1 MSKFLRICFTPVL
14 VLAFCAAAWA
24 QSTTTGAIGGT
35 VTNPNKEVVKGAT
48 VTITNAGTGK
58 EETATSDDDGHF
70 KVTQLQPGEYT
81 VAVNSSGFA
90 AYTAKTIVEVGRETT
105 LDVGMTLQSV
115 GATVE
120 ITAEAPVINT
130 TQQDFSSNMNQT
142 SISELPINGARW
154 SNFALL
160 TPGTVPDQNFGLIS
174 FRGISGLLNNNTV
187 DGGDNNQAFFSEERG
202 RTRINY
208 VVSQRAIREFQVN
221 TSNYSAEYGRAA
233 GGVTNAVTKSG
244 TNNFHGDAFFFD
256 RDNRLGARNPLG
268 FITSFNPT
276 TGALTR
282 DGYKAPDTRYTFGGD
297 IGGPIKKDKAFFFF
311 NYDEV
316 RRNFPGLGIFS
327 SPAYLTS
334 TNVCTAAD
342 NSLNGPGNV
351 QTGARSAC
359 TATLLGQS
367 LKNPTN
373 TATGTNPSNAR
384 ALTDTQINSVLN
396 FLNSETGPNV
406 RKGNQRI
413 FMPKVDLNINSK
425 NTLTVTY
432 NRFRWSSPN
441 GIQTQPTNTNGRATF
456 GDDFVND
463 DSVNVRLVSNLSPT
477 MVNEG
482 RYQWSRDFEFENST
496 APLPGEPLT
505 APAYPGVFTA
515 GSRPPDVFLTNG
527 IEFGTQTFLERP
539 QYPNEK
545 RNQFFDMI
553 TKTTA
558 KHTFKLGADIS
569 HVNDT
574 ADNLRFYAGSYSYSN
589 INDFII
595 DYLNWQTPLFT
606 PGSTTVPMTCA
617 TSTRAAGR
625 CYTSNYQQAF
635 GGTVYKFATNQYGF
649 FGQDD
654 WRVTPRL
661 TLNLGLRWEYQQF
674 PKPFAN
680 LVNPAIPQTGHM
692 PSDKTDFGPR
702 IGFALD
708 INGDG
713 KNSLRGGYG
722 IYYGLMGT
730 STIYNGLVN
739 TAMTGGQFQVSLGL
753 CTPAQVAAGNLC
765 GPAFPNTLAA
775 QPSSPVVAVQFF
787 QNNFKLPRIHQ
798 ADLAFQREITR
809 NTVVSASLLLSYG
822 QRLPLF
828 VDTNIAPAIGSF
840 TYNVVGGPF
849 DGQNYTVPWFVGCGV
864 TATCGSNNGR
874 PNPNYGAMTEI
885 RSIVWS
891 KYVGGVIEFQRRMT
905 KGLQFNVNYTRS
917 TARDL
922 GQTSTTFTVANNVFN
937 PFDISGEAGRS
948 NFDIPN
954 KFVANAV
961 WQPQWKNAFAKDWTF
976 SPIFQYYTGAPLTGT
991 VSGSIP
997 SPGISQLP
1005 ICFPASTIGTST
1017 ATNNQCFTPG
1027 GGQNGTAGS
1036 TRFTLAPRN
1045 GFRLPA
1051 IWNVDMRVSRRIRF
1065 TESKALELLIEGFNL
1080 FNRTQVTGETATL
1093 YNVSSTAATCNA
1105 THTVC
1110 TPASATLNYNTGFQ
1124 AITAAGGTLFRE
1136 RQVQWAVRFQF

>member
-1 MSKFLRICFTPVL
+1 MSKFLRLCFTPVL
-14 VLAFCAAAWA
+14 IFAFCAAAWA
-24 QSTTTGAIGGT
+24 QSTVTGAIGGT

-48 VTITNAGTGK
+48 VSITNNGTGK
-58 EETATSDDDGHF
+58 EETATTDDDGHF
-70 KVTQLQPGEYT
+70 KVAQLQPGEYT
-81 VAVNSSGFA
+81 VTVNSSGFA
-90 AYTAKTIVEVGRETT
+90 PYTAKSIVEVGRETT
-105 LDVGMTLQSV
+105 LEIPLSLQAVST
-115 GATVE
+115 TVE
-120 ITAEAPVINT
+120 VTAEAPVINT

-142 SISELPINGARW
+142 SISNLPINGARW

-160 TPGTVPDQNFGLIS
+160 TPGTVPDANFGLIS

-208 VVSQRAIREFQVN
+208 VISQRAIREFQVN

-244 TNNFHGDAFFFD
+244 SNQFHGDAFFFD
-256 RDNRLGARNPLG
+256 RDNRLGARNPLA
-268 FITSFNPT
+268 FLRSFDAT
-276 TGALTR
+276 TGLTTVSGIKPEDR
-282 DGYKAPDTRYTFGGD
+282 RYTFGGD

-316 RRNFPGLGIFS
+316 RRNFPGLAIFGS
-327 SPAYLTS
+327 GNFTTPVTSGGTLNICTS
-334 TNVCTAAD
+334 TSQANCT
-342 NSLNGPGNV
+342 S
-351 QTGARSAC
+351 
-359 TATLLGQS
+359 TLVSQS
-367 LKNPTN
+367 LKNPTIRN
-373 TATGTNPSNAR
+373 
-384 ALTDTQINSVLN
+384 LTDAQINSVVG
-396 FLNSETGPNV
+396 FLTSETGANA
-406 RKGNQRI
+406 RNGNQRI
-413 FMPKVDLNINSK
+413 FMPKVDFNLTQN

-432 NRFRWSSPN
+432 NRFRWSSLN
-441 GIQTQPTNTNGRATF
+441 GIQTQATNTIGRAGF
-456 GDDFVND
+456 GDDFVHD
-463 DSVNVRLVSNLSPT
+463 DSLNVRLSSNITPSLI
-477 MVNEG
+477 NEG
-482 RYQWSRDFEFENST
+482 RYQWSRDFEFEFSKP
-496 APLPGEPLT
+496 ALPGEPLT
-505 APAYPGVFTA
+505 APGYSSFITA
-515 GSRPPDVFLTNG
+515 GTRSPGICVGCSGSNGSSNVTNG
-527 IEFGTQTFLERP
+527 IFFGVDSFLERP

-553 TKTTA
+553 TKTSG
-558 KHTFKLGADIS
+558 KHTLKLGADIS

-574 ADNLRFYAGSYSYSN
+574 ADNLRFYAGSYGYSN

-595 DYLNWQTPLFT
+595 DYLNAQSPLLT
-606 PGSTTVPMTCA
+606 PGTTNPMVCA
-617 TSTRAAGR
+617 TSSRTAGR

-635 GGTVYKFATNQYGF
+635 GGTSYKFSTNQFGF

-654 WRVTPRL
+654 WRITPRL

-680 LVNPAIPQTGHM
+680 LINPAIPQTGQM

-702 IGFALD
+702 VGFALD

-730 STIYNGLVN
+730 STIYNALVN
-739 TAMTGGQFQVSLGL
+739 TAMPGGQFAVSLSTSL
-753 CTPAQVAAGNLC
+753 PTCTAALISAGTAC
-765 GPAFPNTLAA
+765 APSFPNTLAA
-775 QPSSPVVAVQFF
+775 QPSTPVVAVQFF

-798 ADLAFQREITR
+798 ADLAFEREISR
-809 NTVVSASLLLSYG
+809 NTVVSGSLLLSFG

-828 VDTNIAPAIGSF
+828 VDTNLAPPIGTF
-840 TYNVVGGPF
+840 TYNISGGPF
-849 DGQNYTVPWFVGCGV
+849 DGRNYQVPWFVGCGV
-864 TATCGSNNGR
+864 AATCGSNNGR
-874 PNPNYGAMTEI
+874 PNPNFGALTEI

-891 KYVGGVIEFQRRMT
+891 KYVAGVLQFNRRLT

-922 GQTSTTFTVANNVFN
+922 GQSSTTFTTANNVFN
-937 PFDISGEAGRS
+937 VFDIAGEAGRS

-961 WQPQWKNAFAKDWTF
+961 WQPQYKNAFARDWTF
-976 SPIFQYYTGAPLTGT
+976 APIFQYYSGAPLTAA

-997 SPGISQLP
+997 SPGITQDAACWPGSV
-1005 ICFPASTIGTST
+1005 TT
-1017 ATNNQCFTPG
+1017 NQCFTPG
-1027 GGQNGTAGS
+1027 GGQNGSGGS

-1051 IWNVDMRVSRRIRF
+1051 IWNVDMRVSRRIPF
-1065 TESKALELLIEGFNL
+1065 GESKALELLIEGFNI
-1080 FNRTQVTGETATL
+1080 FNRTQVTGESNGFYT
-1093 YNVSSTAATCNA
+1093 VSSVSAACNA
-1105 THTVC
+1105 AHTTC
-1110 TPASATLNYNTGFQ
+1110 TPATGTLTYNTGFQ

>member
-635 GGTVYKFATNQYGF
+635 GGTVYKF

-739 TAMTGGQFQVSLGL
+739 TAMTGGQFQVLLGL